1 LVFPVLAI
9 SYQLP
14 AGKCGSRGPL
24 SQDGRR
30 GKRIGGGGEGVGPT
44 CQARQ
49 ATVTAVVEPAVVAE
63 GGRARRRLA
72 RDPTLDGGRVHSPAK
87 TLISKKNCFENQ
99 RWMNRR
105 PTQADKS
112 NLLHLLFPLCQ
123 AVL

>member
-1 LVFPVLAI
+1 VILSPLVFPGLAI

-99 RWMNRR
+99 DGN
-105 PTQADKS
+105 
-112 NLLHLLFPLCQ
+112 
-123 AVL
+123 VG